1 MANATDD
8 LSQLF
13 NDDLLGMDAGVG
25 DAAAEEKAREALSSA
40 MMADMAQERGVPL
53 PRDDNRQG
61 ARGRNLGQAPPG
73 GLLGGGN
80 PMGGDRRGHGA
91 GARAVGRVM
100 PGPHLGPG
108 PGGRD
113 GPRTPPLPRAPPGSD
128 DFHDDLSFDEH
139 AHHDLDGEDEIE
151 QQEWP
156 SPAELLA
163 DARAILASADA
174 AVMRDGK
181 PPPPEHMARLDRELH
196 RIVRQRRAT
205 PQDDQK
211 RQNLLRRFDALLARK
226 FPGVA
231 LKPFG
236 SFVSVFHTAGSDID
250 ISLEVSP
257 TSNWYDPKEMGR
269 DAAANGRG
277 RNRRQQQPRGY
288 KSRKVQL
295 LSKVASELRYQR
307 FADVNLVA
315 HARVP
320 LIKFRDP
327 HTGVNCD
334 VCVGN
339 DGVYKSAVLGTMA
352 NLDSRYRDLVFLVKM
367 WAKHF
372 DCNDAMAGS
381 FNSFA
386 LSLMSLFHL
395 QTRSPPILP
404 PCLRMTLASEAAADA
419 DLAAENER
427 AANLEPIRKFPVS
440 KIRQQSDALRDV
452 GPVEQRARRWQGC
465 GSKNNA
471 TLAELL
477 VTFFTHFR
485 AVEPLWRHGLVA
497 STYAGRWV
505 AGCSWP
511 PGRYCLGVEDP
522 FSAGDNVARAVQRR
536 SLPKVLSAV
545 RDGTLAVGRVV
556 WAESDEDLE
565 RALYDLLGPGA
576 LPPQEVPQQGWPTLG
591 GGGAVENILGGG
603 GDAAGGATGG
613 PRPPP
618 GTPPGPGAS
627 AGLNPGLLNLIT
639 GGLGA
644 GGGNPLDPANGMM
657 QTFAQ
662 PPHTRANQGFGLAG
676 GLGPSGGSGN
686 LESIFGPAN
695 GGGGGGG
702 GGGGAPPGFGQS
714 SPLDAR
720 GAPPGFGAAPA
731 PRGFSF
737 GNGPAPGPQQTH
749 GVGVGGI
756 GPFSTVPSLFG
767 GGGGAPGAAPGV
779 GGGVDALFGQMRLGG
794 GLSQPAP
801 QPHSLAQI
809 EARQHAQSQG
819 AIGVGGF
826 SQGSGAFPDAAGK
839 TPDGGGV
846 GGDARAATTSP
857 AEEGSGG
864 GRGGRRGRR
873 GGDRGGGGGGRAQGK
888 FRGGGGGGK
897 ADAPSA
903 GPKTLPKPRVA
914 PPT

>member
-1 MANATDD
+1 
-8 LSQLF
+8 
-13 NDDLLGMDAGVG
+13 
-25 DAAAEEKAREALSSA
+25 
-40 MMADMAQERGVPL
+40 
-53 PRDDNRQG
+53 
-61 ARGRNLGQAPPG
+61 
-73 GLLGGGN
+73 
-80 PMGGDRRGHGA
+80 
-91 GARAVGRVM
+91 
-100 PGPHLGPG
+100 
-108 PGGRD
+108 
-113 GPRTPPLPRAPPGSD
+113 
-128 DFHDDLSFDEH
+128 
-139 AHHDLDGEDEIE
+139 
-151 QQEWP
+151 
-156 SPAELLA
+156 
-163 DARAILASADA
+163 
-174 AVMRDGK
+174 MRDGK
-181 PPPPEHMARLDRELH
+181 PPPPEHMARLDRELR

-211 RQNLLRRFDALLARK
+211 RQNLLRRLDGLLARK

-257 TSNWYDPKEMGR
+257 TSNWYDPKEMGK
-269 DAAANGRG
+269 DAGASGRG

-307 FADVNLVA
+307 YADVNLVA

-327 HTGVNCD
+327 QTGVNCD

-339 DGVYKSAVLGTMA
+339 DGVYKSAVLGVFADM
-352 NLDSRYRDLVFLVKM
+352 DERYRDLVFLVKM

-427 AANLEPIRKFPVS
+427 AANLEPIRKFSVS
-440 KIRQQSDALRDV
+440 KIRQQSDALRDF
-452 GPVEQRARRWQGC
+452 GPVEQRARRWQGF

-505 AGCSWP
+505 AGCSWA

-522 FSAGDNVARAVQRR
+522 FSAGDNVGRAVQRR
-536 SLPKVLSAV
+536 SLPMVLSAV

-565 RALYDLLGPGA
+565 RALYDLLGPDA
-576 LPPQEVPQQGWPTLG
+576 LPPQEVPQQGWPTP
-591 GGGAVENILGGG
+591 
-603 GDAAGGATGG
+603 AAPVRWRTFSAPAETPREAPPAG
-613 PRPPP
+613 PDLP
-618 GTPPGPGAS
+618 
-627 AGLNPGLLNLIT
+627 
-639 GGLGA
+639 
-644 GGGNPLDPANGMM
+644 GNPL
-657 QTFAQ
+657 
-662 PPHTRANQGFGLAG
+662 RVR
-676 GLGPSGGSGN
+676 
-686 LESIFGPAN
+686 
-695 GGGGGGG
+695 
-702 GGGGAPPGFGQS
+702 APPRVSTRGS
-714 SPLDAR
+714 STCSPAASAR
-720 GAPPGFGAAPA
+720 GREPARPGVRADADLRAAAAPA
-731 PRGFSF
+731 PEPGFRTRGGSGSERRRREPREHLRTRGRRRRRASRVRPVVPARRARRASRVRRGARASRVQFRRRSRA
-737 GNGPAPGPQQTH
+737 GPA
-749 GVGVGGI
+749 
-756 GPFSTVPSLFG
+756 TVARRRRRGRRSFLDRSLSFG
-767 GGGGAPGAAPGV
+767 GGGGAPGAAGG
-779 GGGVDALFGQMRLGG
+779 GGGVDALFGQMHLGG

-819 AIGVGGF
+819 TIGVGGI
-826 SQGSGAFPDAAGK
+826 SRDSARALTPPGRLRTAAAAEATLARRRRRPRRRSAVAVEAVDEVDAAAIAAAAA
-839 TPDGGGV
+839 
-846 GGDARAATTSP
+846 DARRVNSAAAAAPGKPTP
-857 AEEGSGG
+857 RA
-864 GRGGRRGRR
+864 RGQRPFRNLASRPPRERRDEDDERGNARRGASRRRDETPRATNERR
-873 GGDRGGGGGGRAQGK
+873 G
-888 FRGGGGGGK
+888 
-897 ADAPSA
+897 
-903 GPKTLPKPRVA
+903 
-914 PPT
+914 

>member
-53 PRDDNRQG
+53 PRDDNRQA

-113 GPRTPPLPRAPPGSD
+113 GPRTPPPPRAPPGSD

-181 PPPPEHMARLDRELH
+181 PPPPEHMARLDRELR

-211 RQNLLRRFDALLARK
+211 RQNLLRRLDGLLARK

-257 TSNWYDPKEMGR
+257 TSNWYDPKEMGK
-269 DAAANGRG
+269 DAGASGRG

-307 FADVNLVA
+307 YADVNLVA

-327 HTGVNCD
+327 QTGVNCD

-427 AANLEPIRKFPVS
+427 AANLEPIRKFSVS
-440 KIRQQSDALRDV
+440 KIRQQSDALRDF
-452 GPVEQRARRWQGC
+452 GPVEQRARRWQGF

-505 AGCSWP
+505 AGCSWA

-565 RALYDLLGPGA
+565 RALYDLLGPDA

-591 GGGAVENILGGG
+591 GAGAVENILGAG

-618 GTPPGPGAS
+618 GTPPGPGSPRVSTRGSSTCSPAAS
-627 AGLNPGLLNLIT
+627 ARGPGT
-639 GGLGA
+639 RSTRGPCRCRPSRSRRPRARTRVSDSRGVWVRAAAA
-644 GGGNPLDPANGMM
+644 GTSRTSSDSRRRRRRASGSASRPRS
-657 QTFAQ
+657 
-662 PPHTRANQGFGLAG
+662 TRAARLPGSARRPRLAG
-676 GLGPSGGSGN
+676 SVSATVPRRARNSRTASASRASVLSRPFPLFSAAEAARPGRRAAAAAWTLCSDRCISAAGFRSPPRSRIPWRRSRRGNTRRVRVRSASAAFLGDSARA
-686 LESIFGPAN
+686 LT
-695 GGGGGGG
+695 
-702 GGGGAPPGFGQS
+702 PPGR
-714 SPLDAR
+714 LRTAAAAEATLAR
-720 GAPPGFGAAPA
+720 RRRR
-731 PRGFSF
+731 PRRRS
-737 GNGPAPGPQQTH
+737 A
-749 GVGVGGI
+749 VAVEA
-756 GPFSTVPSLFG
+756 VDE
-767 GGGGAPGAAPGV
+767 
-779 GGGVDALFGQMRLGG
+779 VDA
-794 GLSQPAP
+794 A
-801 QPHSLAQI
+801 
-809 EARQHAQSQG
+809 
-819 AIGVGGF
+819 AI
-826 SQGSGAFPDAAGK
+826 AA
-839 TPDGGGV
+839 
-846 GGDARAATTSP
+846 AA
-857 AEEGSGG
+857 A
-864 GRGGRRGRR
+864 
-873 GGDRGGGGGGRAQGK
+873 DAQGK
-888 FRGGGGGGK
+888 FRGGGGAGK
-897 ADAPSA
+897 PTPRAR

>member
-53 PRDDNRQG
+53 PRDDNRQA

-113 GPRTPPLPRAPPGSD
+113 GPRTPPPPRAPPGSD

-181 PPPPEHMARLDRELH
+181 PPPPEHMARLDRELR

-211 RQNLLRRFDALLARK
+211 RQNLLRRLDGLLARK

-257 TSNWYDPKEMGR
+257 TSNWYDPKEMGK
-269 DAAANGRG
+269 DAGASGRG

-288 KSRKVQL
+288 KSRKGAAAEQGCVGAE
-295 LSKVASELRYQR
+295 VPALRR
-307 FADVNLVA
+307 REPRGAR
-315 HARVP
+315 RVP

-327 HTGVNCD
+327 QTGVNCD

-427 AANLEPIRKFPVS
+427 AANLEPIRKFSVS
-440 KIRQQSDALRDV
+440 KIRQQSDALRDF
-452 GPVEQRARRWQGC
+452 GPVEQRARRWQGF

-497 STYAGRWV
+497 SDVRRTMGRRV
-505 AGCSWP
+505 FVG
-511 PGRYCLGVEDP
+511 
-522 FSAGDNVARAVQRR
+522 ARQILPRRRR
-536 SLPKVLSAV
+536 SLLGGRQRGARGAAPIAAKGAQRGS
-545 RDGTLAVGRVV
+545 RRYPRRGTRGVG
-556 WAESDEDLE
+556 ESDEDLE
-565 RALYDLLGPGA
+565 RAYDLLGPDA

-591 GGGAVENILGGG
+591 GAGAVENILGAG

-618 GTPPGPGAS
+618 GTPPGPGSPAS
-627 AGLNPGLLNLIT
+627 LNPGLLNLLT
-639 GGLGA
+639 GGVGA
-644 GGGNPLDPANGMM
+644 GAGNPLDPGSVPM

-662 PPHTRANQGFGLAG
+662 PPPPRPNQGFGLAG
-676 GLGPSGGSGN
+676 GLGPSGGGGN
-686 LESIFGPAN
+686 LENIFGLA
-695 GGGGGGG
+695 G
-702 GGGGAPPGFGQS
+702 GGGGAPPGS
-714 SPLDAR
+714 ASRPRSTRAAR
-720 GAPPGFGAAPA
+720 LPGSARR
-731 PRGFSF
+731 PRLAGSVRRRSRA
-737 GNGPAPGPQQTH
+737 GPA
-749 GVGVGGI
+749 
-756 GPFSTVPSLFG
+756 TV
-767 GGGGAPGAAPGV
+767 
-779 GGGVDALFGQMRLGG
+779 
-794 GLSQPAP
+794 
-801 QPHSLAQI
+801 
-809 EARQHAQSQG
+809 AR
-819 AIGVGGF
+819 
-826 SQGSGAFPDAAGK
+826 
-839 TPDGGGV
+839 
-846 GGDARAATTSP
+846 R
-857 AEEGSGG
+857 
-864 GRGGRRGRR
+864 RRRGRR
-873 GGDRGGGGGGRAQGK
+873 SFLDRSLSFRRRRRRARGGGRRRRRGRSVRTDASRRRG
-888 FRGGGGGGK
+888 FRSPPRSRIPWRRSRRGNTRRVRVRSASAAFLGDSARALTPPGRLRTAAAAEATLARRRRRPRRRSAVAVEAVDEVDAAAIAAAA
-897 ADAPSA
+897 ADARA
-903 GPKTLPKPRVA
+903 G
-914 PPT
+914 

>member
-1 MANATDD
+1 
-8 LSQLF
+8 
-13 NDDLLGMDAGVG
+13 
-25 DAAAEEKAREALSSA
+25 
-40 MMADMAQERGVPL
+40 
-53 PRDDNRQG
+53 
-61 ARGRNLGQAPPG
+61 
-73 GLLGGGN
+73 
-80 PMGGDRRGHGA
+80 
-91 GARAVGRVM
+91 
-100 PGPHLGPG
+100 
-108 PGGRD
+108 
-113 GPRTPPLPRAPPGSD
+113 
-128 DFHDDLSFDEH
+128 
-139 AHHDLDGEDEIE
+139 
-151 QQEWP
+151 
-156 SPAELLA
+156 
-163 DARAILASADA
+163 
-174 AVMRDGK
+174 
-181 PPPPEHMARLDRELH
+181 MARLDRELR

-211 RQNLLRRFDALLARK
+211 RQNLLRRLDGLLARK

-327 HTGVNCD
+327 QTGVNCD

-427 AANLEPIRKFPVS
+427 AANLEPIRKFSVS

-452 GPVEQRARRWQGC
+452 GPVEQRARRWQGF

-505 AGCSWP
+505 AGCSWA

-536 SLPKVLSAV
+536 SPPKVLSAV

-556 WAESDEDLE
+556 WAESDEDSSARCTICWVRTRCHRRRCRSRDGRRPAAPVRWRTFSAPAE
-565 RALYDLLGPGA
+565 TPREAPPAGPDLPGNPSGSDPRESQPGA
-576 LPPQEVPQQGWPTLG
+576 PQPAHRRRRRRGREPARLG
-591 GGGAVENILGGG
+591 VRA
-603 GDAAGGATGG
+603 DA
-613 PRPPP
+613 
-618 GTPPGPGAS
+618 
-627 AGLNPGLLNLIT
+627 NL
-639 GGLGA
+639 
-644 GGGNPLDPANGMM
+644 
-657 QTFAQ
+657 AQ
-662 PPHTRANQGFGLAG
+662 PPPPRPNQGFGLAG
-676 GLGPSGGSGN
+676 GLGPSGGGGN
-686 LESIFGPAN
+686 LENIFGLA
-695 GGGGGGG
+695 G
-702 GGGGAPPGFGQS
+702 GGGGARLPGS
-714 SPLDAR
+714 ASLRPRSTRAAR
-720 GAPPGFGAAPA
+720 LPGSARR
-731 PRGFSF
+731 PRLAGSVLATVPRRAR
-737 GNGPAPGPQQTH
+737 NSRTASASEAS
-749 GVGVGGI
+749 VLS
-756 GPFSTVPSLFG
+756 STVPSLFG
-767 GGGGAPGAAPGV
+767 GGGGAPGAAGG
-779 GGGVDALFGQMRLGG
+779 GGGVDALFGQMHLGG
-794 GLSQPAP
+794 GSRSPPRSRIPWRRSRRGNTRRVRVRSASAEFLTDSARARTSPGRLRTAAAAEAT
-801 QPHSLAQI
+801 LARHRRRPRRRAAVAV
-809 EARQHAQSQG
+809 EA
-819 AIGVGGF
+819 VDEV
-826 SQGSGAFPDAAGK
+826 DAA
-839 TPDGGGV
+839 V
-846 GGDARAATTSP
+846 IAAAAADARRVNSAVAVP
-857 AEEGSGG
+857 GKPMPRA
-864 GRGGRRGRR
+864 RGQRPFRNLASRPPRERRDEDDERGNARRGASQRRDETPRATNERR
-873 GGDRGGGGGGRAQGK
+873 G
-888 FRGGGGGGK
+888 
-897 ADAPSA
+897 
-903 GPKTLPKPRVA
+903 
-914 PPT
+914 

>member
-1 MANATDD
+1 
-8 LSQLF
+8 
-13 NDDLLGMDAGVG
+13 
-25 DAAAEEKAREALSSA
+25 
-40 MMADMAQERGVPL
+40 
-53 PRDDNRQG
+53 
-61 ARGRNLGQAPPG
+61 
-73 GLLGGGN
+73 
-80 PMGGDRRGHGA
+80 
-91 GARAVGRVM
+91 
-100 PGPHLGPG
+100 
-108 PGGRD
+108 
-113 GPRTPPLPRAPPGSD
+113 
-128 DFHDDLSFDEH
+128 
-139 AHHDLDGEDEIE
+139 
-151 QQEWP
+151 
-156 SPAELLA
+156 
-163 DARAILASADA
+163 
-174 AVMRDGK
+174 
-181 PPPPEHMARLDRELH
+181 MARLDRELR

-211 RQNLLRRFDALLARK
+211 RQNLLRRLDGLLARK

-257 TSNWYDPKEMGR
+257 TSNWYDPKEMGK
-269 DAAANGRG
+269 DAGASGRG

-307 FADVNLVA
+307 YADVNLVA

-327 HTGVNCD
+327 QTGVNCD

-427 AANLEPIRKFPVS
+427 AANLEPIRKFSVS
-440 KIRQQSDALRDV
+440 KIRQQSDALRDF
-452 GPVEQRARRWQGC
+452 GPVEQRARRWQGF

-505 AGCSWP
+505 AGCSWA

-565 RALYDLLGPGA
+565 RALYDLLGPDA

-591 GGGAVENILGGG
+591 GAGAVENILGAG

-613 PRPPP
+613 PRPPR
-618 GTPPGPGAS
+618 GTPPGPGSPRVSTRGSSTCSPAAS
-627 AGLNPGLLNLIT
+627 ARGPGT
-639 GGLGA
+639 RSTRGPCRCRPSRSRRPRARTRVSDSRGVWVRAAAA
-644 GGGNPLDPANGMM
+644 GTSRTSSDS
-657 QTFAQ
+657 
-662 PPHTRANQGFGLAG
+662 RAAAAA
-676 GLGPSGGSGN
+676 P
-686 LESIFGPAN
+686 
-695 GGGGGGG
+695 
-702 GGGGAPPGFGQS
+702 PPGFGQS

-737 GNGPAPGPQQTH
+737 GDGPAPGPQQSH
-749 GVGVGGI
+749 GVGVAGV

-767 GGGGAPGAAPGV
+767 GGGGSAP
-779 GGGVDALFGQMRLGG
+779 
-794 GLSQPAP
+794 
-801 QPHSLAQI
+801 
-809 EARQHAQSQG
+809 
-819 AIGVGGF
+819 
-826 SQGSGAFPDAAGK
+826 
-839 TPDGGGV
+839 
-846 GGDARAATTSP
+846 
-857 AEEGSGG
+857 GG
-864 GRGGRRGRR
+864 GRRRRRGRSVR
-873 GGDRGGGGGGRAQGK
+873 TDASRRRAFAARPAAAFPGADRGEATRAESGYDRRRRH
-888 FRGGGGGGK
+888 FSGTRL
-897 ADAPSA
+897 A
-903 GPKTLPKPRVA
+903 R
-914 PPT
+914 

>member
-53 PRDDNRQG
+53 PRDDNRQA

-113 GPRTPPLPRAPPGSD
+113 GPRTPPPPRAPPGSD

-181 PPPPEHMARLDRELH
+181 PPPPEHMARLDRELR

-211 RQNLLRRFDALLARK
+211 RQNLLRRLDGLLARK

-257 TSNWYDPKEMGR
+257 TSNWYDPKEMGK
-269 DAAANGRG
+269 DAGASGRG

-307 FADVNLVA
+307 YADVNLVA

-327 HTGVNCD
+327 QTGVNCD

-427 AANLEPIRKFPVS
+427 AANLEPIRKFSVS
-440 KIRQQSDALRDV
+440 KIRQQSDALRDF
-452 GPVEQRARRWQGC
+452 GPVEQRARRWQGF

-505 AGCSWP
+505 AGCSWA

-565 RALYDLLGPGA
+565 RALYDLLGPDA

-591 GGGAVENILGGG
+591 GAGAVENILGAG

-618 GTPPGPGAS
+618 GTPPGPGSPAS
-627 AGLNPGLLNLIT
+627 LNPGLLNLLT
-639 GGLGA
+639 GGVGA
-644 GGGNPLDPANGMM
+644 GAGNPLDPGSVPM

-662 PPHTRANQGFGLAG
+662 PPPPRPNQGFGLAG
-676 GLGPSGGSGN
+676 GLGPSGGGGN
-686 LESIFGPAN
+686 LENIFGLA
-695 GGGGGGG
+695 G

-737 GNGPAPGPQQTH
+737 GDGPAPGPQQSH
-749 GVGVGGI
+749 GVGVAGV

-767 GGGGAPGAAPGV
+767 GGGGAPGAAGG
-779 GGGVDALFGQMRLGG
+779 GGGVDALFGQMHLGG

-819 AIGVGGF
+819 TIGVGGI
-826 SQGSGAFPDAAGK
+826 SRGLGSRADATGK
-839 TPDGGGV
+839 TSD
-846 GGDARAATTSP
+846 
-857 AEEGSGG
+857 
-864 GRGGRRGRR
+864 
-873 GGDRGGGGGGRAQGK
+873 GGGGGERRSRGADVV
-888 FRGGGGGGK
+888 RGGGRRWR
-897 ADAPSA
+897 SRRSTRSTRRRSRRRRRTRA
-903 GPKTLPKPRVA
+903 G
-914 PPT
+914 